1 MKPRII
7 ATALSGALAV
17 LALPSASA
25 AETAYRVLRSFGVKT
40 DAQSPSDSVLAVP
53 GGKLVGVAAK
63 GGANMKGTVFVVDQ
77 ASGKEKQLYSFGVSA
92 SAIAKQTYVS
102 GPNFDN
108 WNPPPDYP
116 LARDVL
122 GDLIGVT
129 RRGGTHNLGTVF
141 MIDHENGKLTVL
153 YSFTGGVKDGATPNS
168 PLVPGPKAKTLYGT
182 TEGGGKHRSGTVY
195 LINRMGGA
203 PIILYSFTK
212 LATAAPP
219 YFSVYKPV
227 GRLAVNNNGAVFGT
241 TSRGGKNGLGT
252 VYELN
257 KPRNLAYEQYNI
269 SVLHSF
275 TGGND
280 GTDPVGGVVLNATQ
294 TTLYGVTKRGGSADR
309 GTVYAYSARDKLRVV
324 HSFLGR
330 DGGDGSY
337 PTSGLFV
344 DKADMLY
351 GTTRSGGP
359 LGKGTVFALDPS
371 TGNEIVLHEFG
382 GQANGDGQSPNGT
395 LIITSGGDLVGTT
408 ISGGVNDTGT
418 IFALPR

>member
-1 MKPRII
+1 MKQRII

-25 AETAYRVLRSFGVKT
+25 AVTAYRVLRSFGLKT
-40 DAQSPSDSVLAVP
+40 DAQSPTDGVL
-53 GGKLVGVAAK
+53 GIYGWLVGVAAK
-63 GGANMKGTVFVVDQ
+63 GGPHMKGIVFAIDE
-77 ASGKEKQLYSFGVSA
+77 ASGKEKELYSFGVSA
-92 SAIAKQTYVS
+92 SALAKQPYQR
-102 GPNFDN
+102 GRDFDN
-108 WNPPPDYP
+108 LNPPPDYP
-116 LARDVL
+116 LARAFA
-122 GDLIGVT
+122 GNLIGVT

-141 MIDHENGKLTVL
+141 EIDSKGKRTVL
-153 YSFTGGVKDGATPNS
+153 HSFAGGVEDGATPNS
-168 PLVPGPKAKTLYGT
+168 PLVPDSTGKTLYGT
-182 TEGGGKHRSGTVY
+182 TEGGGQHGSGTVY
-195 LINRMGGA
+195 SINISGSMYIR
-203 PIILYSFTK
+203 YSFSD
-212 LATAAPP
+212 LDTAAPP

-227 GRLAVNNNGAVFGT
+227 GRLAVNNNGVVYGT
-241 TSRGGKNGLGT
+241 TSRGGKNDLGT

-257 KPRNLAYEQYNI
+257 RPRYANEPYNM

-280 GTDPVGGVVLNATQ
+280 GSDPVGGVVLNATQ
-294 TTLYGVTKRGGSADR
+294 TTLYGVTTRGGSADK
-309 GTVYAYSARDKLRVV
+309 GTAYAYSASDKERVV

-337 PTSGLFV
+337 PSSGLIV

-351 GTTRSGGP
+351 GTTRSGGT

-382 GQANGDGQSPNGT
+382 GQANGDGQSPNGR
-395 LIITSGGDLVGTT
+395 LIITYVGNLVGTT
-408 ISGGVNDTGT
+408 SSGGVNDTGT